1 MHTAASPRL
10 TESPPAEGLAS
21 CYIPG
26 LIDGFG
32 DRLLM
37 FDNTDSEAM
46 EILRFHANLVD
57 TPGFEQVLHERVRRL
72 SRLTQAAFPVIRAIE
87 RFETDGSLV
96 LVSNYV
102 PGKRLSTLLAEA
114 RLGKG
119 FHPAFVTWVVSQV
132 IQPLAVLQSEHN
144 AAHGALTP
152 DRVVLTTDGR
162 VRIVEHVLGSALQH
176 LGRTPERLWREF
188 GVVAPLNDRILRLD
202 ATSDVFQVGVL
213 ALSMLL
219 ARRVTPA
226 DLEHRLGFL
235 LDQWSKA
242 ASPRGR
248 LFGDPLRLWLER
260 ALQVEER
267 HYESA
272 AEAYSDLR
280 RLPLA
285 SGAPEF
291 EFLHAS
297 DVNGLATPLV
307 TPRPTAKKNQEA
319 EMAHRSS
326 LDGIQVEHATP
337 LTETRPKP
345 DHGIEEF
352 DETLPVE
359 ANDPG
364 AVWPPASLI
373 GATRTA
379 SAPDVA
385 IRRPAR
391 GFRTRRARL
400 SIAAGLAAVALAEG
414 VVIATMY
421 IRQRPTGTPDLG
433 TEVAAASMTPSGAV
447 QQPPAEPAAVLPVST
462 TISRAVMG
470 TTIDQGGSAVADASL
485 DTEQRN
491 ADALASVIAQAAR
504 NQRSG
509 GVRLSAPI
517 ELKVLQG
524 DRVLGSSADGPIV
537 TTAGTHQ
544 LDFINP
550 SLGFRASR
558 PVTFRAGEI
567 TTLAV
572 AVPPGRLSVN
582 AEPWA
587 EIWIDNRPMGETPLA
602 NLEIPIGEHE
612 VIFRHPDLGERR
624 QNVIVRADTVARV
637 STIFP
642 R

>member
-1 MHTAASPRL
+1 
-10 TESPPAEGLAS
+10 
-21 CYIPG
+21 
-26 LIDGFG
+26 
-32 DRLLM
+32 
-37 FDNTDSEAM
+37 
-46 EILRFHANLVD
+46 
-57 TPGFEQVLHERVRRL
+57 
-72 SRLTQAAFPVIRAIE
+72 
-87 RFETDGSLV
+87 
-96 LVSNYV
+96 
-102 PGKRLSTLLAEA
+102 
-114 RLGKG
+114 
-119 FHPAFVTWVVSQV
+119 
-132 IQPLAVLQSEHN
+132 
-144 AAHGALTP
+144 
-152 DRVVLTTDGR
+152 
-162 VRIVEHVLGSALQH
+162 
-176 LGRTPERLWREF
+176 
-188 GVVAPLNDRILRLD
+188 
-202 ATSDVFQVGVL
+202 
-213 ALSMLL
+213 MLL

-226 DLEHRLGFL
+226 DLEHRVGSL

-280 RLPLA
+280 RLPSA
-285 SGAPEF
+285 SGAREF

-297 DVNGLATPLV
+297 DVNALATPLIA
-307 TPRPTAKKNQEA
+307 PRPVKESQEA
-319 EMAHRSS
+319 DMAHRSS
-326 LDGIQVEHATP
+326 LDGFQVEHATP
-337 LTETRPKP
+337 LTETRPMP
-345 DHGIEEF
+345 EQGVVEF
-352 DETLPVE
+352 DEALPVE

-364 AVWPPASLI
+364 AVWPPVSRA

-379 SAPDVA
+379 SMPDA
-385 IRRPAR
+385 GIRRPAR
-391 GFRTRRARL
+391 GFRSRRARL
-400 SIAAGLAAVALAEG
+400 SIAAGLAAVALVEG
-414 VVIATMY
+414 IVIATMY
-421 IRQRPTGTPDLG
+421 IRQRPAATPDLG
-433 TEVAAASMTPSGAV
+433 AAVAAASVTSNGTLQAPL
-447 QQPPAEPAAVLPVST
+447 PEPAAVLPVSAA
-462 TISRAVMG
+462 SADRVFAG
-470 TTIDQGGSAVADASL
+470 TGLDQTGSAIADTSP
-485 DTEQRN
+485 DTERRN
-491 ADALASVIAQAAR
+491 SDALAAVIAQAAR

-544 LDFINP
+544 LDFINT

-587 EIWIDNRPMGETPLA
+587 EVWIDNRPMGETPLA

-612 VIFRHPDLGERR
+612 VMFRHPDLGERR

-637 STIFP
+637 STVFA

>member
-1 MHTAASPRL
+1 MHTAAGPRL

-46 EILRFHANLVD
+46 EILRFHADLVD
-57 TPGFEQVLHERVRRL
+57 TPGFEQVLQERVRRL

-102 PGKRLSTLLAEA
+102 PGKRLSALLTEA

-132 IQPLAVLQSEHN
+132 IQPLAVLQSEHD
-144 AAHGALTP
+144 AAHGALTA

-162 VRIVEHVLGSALQH
+162 VRIVEHVLGSALEH

-188 GVVAPLNDRILRLD
+188 GVVAPVNGGIPRLD

-291 EFLHAS
+291 EFLQAS

-307 TPRPTAKKNQEA
+307 APRPTAKKNQEA

-337 LTETRPKP
+337 LTETQPKP
-345 DHGIEEF
+345 DQGLEEF

-364 AVWPPASLI
+364 AVWPPASRI

-379 SAPDVA
+379 SVPDVA

-391 GFRTRRARL
+391 GFRSRRARL

-414 VVIATMY
+414 IVIATMY
-421 IRQRPTGTPDLG
+421 IRQRPASAPDLRTG
-433 TEVAAASMTPSGAV
+433 VAAASVTPNGAL
-447 QQPPAEPAAVLPVST
+447 PPPPEPAAVLPVSA
-462 TISRAVMG
+462 TISGAVIAG
-470 TTIDQGGSAVADASL
+470 TAIGHTGSAITDGSP
-485 DTEQRN
+485 DTERRD

-587 EIWIDNRPMGETPLA
+587 EVWIDNRPMGETPLA

-637 STIFP
+637 STIFA

>member
-1 MHTAASPRL
+1 L

-37 FDNTDSEAM
+37 FDNTDTEAM
-46 EILRFHANLVD
+46 ETLRFHADLVD
-57 TPGFEQVLHERVRRL
+57 TPGFEQVLHERVHQL
-72 SRLTQAAFPVIRAIE
+72 SRLSQAAFPVVRAIE

-102 PGKRLSTLLAEA
+102 PGKRVSALLAEA
-114 RLGKG
+114 RLRKG

-132 IQPLAVLQSEHN
+132 IQPLAVLQSEHD
-144 AAHGALTP
+144 AAHGALTAE
-152 DRVVLTTDGR
+152 RVVLTTDGR

-188 GVVAPLNDRILRLD
+188 GVVAPVNGGIPRLD

-235 LDQWSKA
+235 LDEWSKA

-260 ALQVEER
+260 ALQVEECR
-267 HYESA
+267 YESA
-272 AEAYSDLR
+272 AQAYSDLR
-280 RLPLA
+280 RLPSA
-285 SGAPEF
+285 AAAREF
-291 EFLHAS
+291 AFLHAS
-297 DVNGLATPLV
+297 DVNGVATPLV
-307 TPRPTAKKNQEA
+307 APRPTANENQEA
-319 EMAHRSS
+319 EMAHRFSP
-326 LDGIQVEHATP
+326 DGVQVDHATP
-337 LTETRPKP
+337 ITEMRPMP
-345 DHGIEEF
+345 EHGVVEEV

-364 AVWPPASLI
+364 AVWPPTSRAA
-373 GATRTA
+373 GATRMA
-379 SAPDVA
+379 SMPEVA
-385 IRRPAR
+385 IRKPASR
-391 GFRTRRARL
+391 FRSRRARL
-400 SIAAGLAAVALAEG
+400 SIAAGLAAVAVAEG
-414 VVIATMY
+414 IVIATMY
-421 IRQRPTGTPDLG
+421 IRQQPAGSPDLG
-433 TEVAAASMTPSGAV
+433 AAVAAASVTSNGTLQAPL
-447 QQPPAEPAAVLPVST
+447 PEPAAVLPVSAPN
-462 TISRAVMG
+462 SAVLPG
-470 TTIDQGGSAVADASL
+470 TAIDQSGAAIADGSP
-485 DTEQRN
+485 DTERRN
-491 ADALASVIAQAAR
+491 ADALAAVLAQAAR

-544 LDFINP
+544 LDFINT
-550 SLGFRASR
+550 SLGYRTSR
-558 PVTFRAGEI
+558 QVTFRAGEI

-587 EIWIDNRPMGETPLA
+587 EVWIDNRPMGETPLA

-624 QNVIVRADTVARV
+624 QNVIVRADTVARA
-637 STIFP
+637 STVFA

>member
-1 MHTAASPRL
+1 L
-10 TESPPAEGLAS
+10 TESLPAEGLAS

-37 FDNTDSEAM
+37 FDNTDTEAM
-46 EILRFHANLVD
+46 EILRFHGDLVD
-57 TPGFEQVLHERVRRL
+57 TPGFEQVLQERVHQL
-72 SRLTQAAFPVIRAIE
+72 SRLSQAAFPVIRAIE
-87 RFETDGSLV
+87 RFETDGSVV

-102 PGKRLSTLLAEA
+102 PGKRVSALLAEA

-132 IQPLAVLQSEHN
+132 IQPLAVLQSEHD
-144 AAHGALTP
+144 AAHGALTAE
-152 DRVVLTTDGR
+152 RVVLTTDGR

-188 GVVAPLNDRILRLD
+188 GVVAPVNAGIPRLD

-235 LDQWSKA
+235 LDEWSKA

-248 LFGDPLRLWLER
+248 VFGDPLRLWLER
-260 ALQVEER
+260 ALQVEDC

-272 AEAYSDLR
+272 AQAYFDLR
-280 RLPLA
+280 RLPSA
-285 SGAPEF
+285 AGAREF
-291 EFLHAS
+291 AFLHAS
-297 DVNGLATPLV
+297 DVNGVATPLV
-307 TPRPTAKKNQEA
+307 APRPTARQDQEA
-319 EMAHRSS
+319 EMAHRFS
-326 LDGIQVEHATP
+326 LDGVPVDHATP
-337 LTETRPKP
+337 ITEMRPMP
-345 DHGIEEF
+345 EHGFVEQV
-352 DETLPVE
+352 DEALPIE

-364 AVWPPASLI
+364 AVWPPTSRA
-373 GATRTA
+373 GATRMA
-379 SAPDVA
+379 SMPEVA
-385 IRRPAR
+385 IRKPSSR
-391 GFRTRRARL
+391 FRSRRARL
-400 SIAAGLAAVALAEG
+400 SIAAGLAAVAVAEG
-414 VVIATMY
+414 LVIATMY
-421 IRQRPTGTPDLG
+421 IRQQQPGTPDLG
-433 TEVAAASMTPSGAV
+433 AAVAAASVTANATLQAPLPV
-447 QQPPAEPAAVLPVST
+447 PAAVLPVSGPN
-462 TISRAVMG
+462 SAAVLPG
-470 TTIDQGGSAVADASL
+470 TATDQGGSVIAAGSP
-485 DTEQRN
+485 DTERRN
-491 ADALASVIAQAAR
+491 ADALAAVIAQAAR

-544 LDFINP
+544 LDFINT
-550 SLGFRASR
+550 SLGYRTSR
-558 PVTFRAGEI
+558 QVTFRAGEI

-587 EIWIDNRPMGETPLA
+587 EVWIDNRPMGETPLA

-624 QNVIVRADTVARV
+624 QNVTVRADTVARA
-637 STIFP
+637 STVFA

>member
-1 MHTAASPRL
+1 
-10 TESPPAEGLAS
+10 
-21 CYIPG
+21 
-26 LIDGFG
+26 
-32 DRLLM
+32 
-37 FDNTDSEAM
+37 
-46 EILRFHANLVD
+46 
-57 TPGFEQVLHERVRRL
+57 
-72 SRLTQAAFPVIRAIE
+72 
-87 RFETDGSLV
+87 
-96 LVSNYV
+96 
-102 PGKRLSTLLAEA
+102 
-114 RLGKG
+114 
-119 FHPAFVTWVVSQV
+119 
-132 IQPLAVLQSEHN
+132 
-144 AAHGALTP
+144 
-152 DRVVLTTDGR
+152 
-162 VRIVEHVLGSALQH
+162 VEHVLGSALQH
-176 LGRTPERLWREF
+176 LGRTPEQLWREF
-188 GVVAPLNDRILRLD
+188 GVVAPVNGGIPQLD

-260 ALQVEER
+260 ALQVEEH

-272 AEAYSDLR
+272 AEAYFDLR
-280 RLPLA
+280 RLPSV
-285 SGAPEF
+285 SGARQF

-297 DVNGLATPLV
+297 DVNALATPLV
-307 TPRPTAKKNQEA
+307 ALRPTAKENQEA

-345 DHGIEEF
+345 EDGLEEV

-364 AVWPPASLI
+364 AVWPPASRI

-379 SAPDVA
+379 STPDVA

-391 GFRTRRARL
+391 GFRSRRARL

-414 VVIATMY
+414 IVIATMY
-421 IRQRPTGTPDLG
+421 IRQRPAGTTDLG
-433 TEVAAASMTPSGAV
+433 TGVEAASVTSNGVLQQPQPELAAVVPVSVTNSGA
-447 QQPPAEPAAVLPVST
+447 AIT
-462 TISRAVMG
+462 G
-470 TTIDQGGSAVADASL
+470 TTIDQSGSGISDALL
-485 DTEQRN
+485 DTERRN
-491 ADALASVIAQAAR
+491 ADALAAVIAQAAR

-550 SLGFRASR
+550 SFGFRASR
-558 PVTFRAGEI
+558 SVTFRAGEI

-587 EIWIDNRPMGETPLA
+587 EVWIDNRPMGETPLA

-637 STIFP
+637 STVFA